1 MRWLGTDVECELQR
15 MFISDCVTFVCVCV
29 VKFRSV
35 DECTQALAFDGI
47 NFQGQLLKIRRP
59 REYQA
64 LPGITSDG
72 PPAAVP
78 GLSAALSSSSIR
90 TACYKS
96 LKPIQLGLCLLMS
109 LCIHLHG
116 LHLRPIWSD
125 VTFVDTITQ
134 WREDWSSTSVVSH
147 TTVTDPT
154 IWQPGFD
161 LPCHTWSLMNHF
173 RTGQGSCCHVVLTCT
188 SGVSPNDIPVI
199 VASDRPWTTLTTRA
213 H

>member
-15 MFISDCVTFVCVCV
+15 MFISDCVTFVCVCVCV

-109 LCIHLHG
+109 LSIHLHS
-116 LHLRPIWSD
+116 LHLDAQYGQTWHLL
-125 VTFVDTITQ
+125 TQ
-134 WREDWSSTSVVSH
+134 
-147 TTVTDPT
+147 
-154 IWQPGFD
+154 
-161 LPCHTWSLMNHF
+161 LPSGE
-173 RTGQGSCCHVVLTCT
+173 RTGRRLLWSTTLLLLTLLSDSQVSISLVIHGLWWTISGQVKAHVVMLC
-188 SGVSPNDIPVI
+188 
-199 VASDRPWTTLTTRA
+199 
-213 H
+213 